1 MCGVM
6 GGAAEVYLRYVR
18 RYFTKR
24 RVSGVLKSPFSAAGI
39 WSLTVLAPHITQI
52 DLRGLEITP
61 HISEIHAF
69 IGKSIKNRN
78 TTTLLSAES
87 AIYSSPTGA

>member
-1 MCGVM
+1 M

-61 HISEIHAF
+61 HISEITGNSILENGIPRPMLLETGLNTLRRHA
-69 IGKSIKNRN
+69 GR
-78 TTTLLSAES
+78 A
-87 AIYSSPTGA
+87 A